1 MNENEK
7 TYTEKQL
14 KDFVIKL
21 RKKHAKI
28 EEQQFFCSK
37 HNFNLELEA
46 KRNEAEVVIRII
58 REMENEFELG
68 FVWDKSLD

>member
-1 MNENEK
+1 MTAVEK

-21 RKKHAKI
+21 RKKHSEI
-28 EEQQFFCSK
+28 EQQQFFCSK
-37 HNFNLELEA
+37 HNFNLELEP
-46 KRNEAEVVIRII
+46 KRNEAEVVIRRIS
-58 REMENEFELG
+58 EMENEFELG

>member
-21 RKKHAKI
+21 RKKHSEI
-28 EEQQFFCSK
+28 EQQQFFCAK
-37 HNFNLELEA
+37 HNFNLEAVLKNSEA
-46 KRNEAEVVIRII
+46 NIVRRII
-58 REMENEFELG
+58 QDMEMEFELG
-68 FVWDKSLD
+68 FVWDESLD